1 MDGPFIKL
9 EDIEIIR
16 DGEKVLH
23 DIDLSIER
31 EKTTVVMGPSGCG
44 KSILLK
50 IAALIFP
57 PDGGTVYLNGKNMQ
71 RIPDKE
77 LVEFRKTNGF
87 VFQDAALWA
96 NKTVFQNVSLPL
108 EFHYPNLSQEEIKAK
123 IERILHEV
131 GYRDSLYHRP
141 AALSSGERQLI
152 SFARALIIDPSYLF
166 MDSPTMSLDHENV
179 ENMVQRLKS
188 LKKDQRTM
196 IISTNN
202 ATLTSLVA
210 DNIVVMKEGTVLMAD
225 SFDTVVHSRDPVIQA
240 ILSDVLSKTS
250 TYDDDI
256 LDLLNP

>member
-1 MDGPFIKL
+1 MDGPFIQL
-9 EDIEIIR
+9 ENIEVMR

-23 DIDLSIER
+23 DIDLAIER

-57 PDGGTVYLNGKNMQ
+57 PDGGTVYLNGRNMQ
-71 RIPDKE
+71 RVPDKE
-77 LVEFRKTNGF
+77 LIEFRKNNGF

-108 EFHYPNLSQEEIKAK
+108 EFHYPMLSQEEIKTK
-123 IERILHEV
+123 IERTLHEV

-141 AALSSGERQLI
+141 AALSAGERQLI
-152 SFARALIIDPSYLF
+152 SFARALIIGPSYLF

-179 ENMVQRLKS
+179 GIIIQRIKS
-188 LKKDQRTM
+188 LKKENRTM

-202 ATLTSLVA
+202 ATITSLVA

-225 SFDTVVHSRDPVIQA
+225 TFDTVVRSRDPAVQM